1 MFGKKNLVQKA
12 LVKNSPNKN
21 WLQATNK
28 SLALHVKSFNAKQNK
43 IGGKISK
50 KLCLGPLPE
59 HKGDLH

>member
-1 MFGKKNLVQKA
+1 LVKKPGAKSSGKKF
-12 LVKNSPNKN
+12 PNKN

-43 IGGKISK
+43 IGKKVSK